1 MTNLTVKG
9 LKQPSLLFEMSST
22 LEDVELVQI
31 QIILI
36 PGFFCIIR
44 NLDAVAVC
52 GFRTK
57 RLLLLAERNDI
68 AGNFI
73 IMK

>member
-1 MTNLTVKG
+1 VTNLTVKG
-9 LKQPSLLFEMSST
+9 LKQPSLLFEMNST

-44 NLDAVAVC
+44 NLDVFAVC